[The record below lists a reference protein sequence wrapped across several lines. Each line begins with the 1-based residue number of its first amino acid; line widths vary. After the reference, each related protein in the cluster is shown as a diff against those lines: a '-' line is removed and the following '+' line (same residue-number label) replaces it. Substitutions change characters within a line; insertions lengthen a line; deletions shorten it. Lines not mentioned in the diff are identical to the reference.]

1 MDEGLPSAS
10 IFAFFIILIIDIF
23 VHGFGIAMDHVS
35 KDEIE
40 KKSASGKDKTGERLL
55 KLFES
60 ESVHIERMQ
69 ILTIVINMIL
79 GGFVACR
86 ISDYLTAYFGA
97 ADSSFPSYVFCIIS
111 GVVITLLIMCFGIII
126 PRRLAVRNPEKWV
139 YACYYPVYYFGI
151 IMTPFSLLSG
161 VVATGFLYI
170 FGVRGDDNVSDVTEE
185 EIRDSIEKGQ
195 EQGVIQESEADMITN
210 IFEFSDK
217 EAQDIMT
224 NRNAMVAIDA
234 NVSLKEAV
242 NFMMDTNNSRF
253 PVYLEDI
260 DHIIGIMHIR
270 DAMKK
275 LSEETD
281 EELPIRKIKGLL
293 RQPKFVPETRNI
305 DSLFHS
311 MQSSKT
317 QMVIVIDEYGQTAG
331 LVSMEDILEEIVG
344 NIMDEYDEDENYIKP
359 TRNPMEF
366 TVDGKTPLEVL
377 EKRFDISFE
386 ESEFETLNG
395 YLISKLDK
403 IPDTD
408 EEFETSVGG
417 YNFKILSVQNHM
429 VSSVLMTRL
438 PEEPEEK
445 EEEELEIANK

>member
-1 MDEGLPSAS
+1 MEGSLPSDS
-10 IFAFFIILIIDIF
+10 IIAFFVILIIDVF
-23 VHGFGIAMDHVS
+23 VHGFGMGLEHLS
-35 KDEIE
+35 KDELE
-40 KKSASGKDKTGERLL
+40 KKSSENKDALSVKLLRILEGQSGYVEAVQLL
-55 KLFES
+55 L
-60 ESVHIERMQ
+60 
-69 ILTIVINMIL
+69 ILLNMIL
-79 GGFVACR
+79 GSVVTTRLGRFFV
-86 ISDYLTAYFGA
+86 SLFGIE
-97 ADSSFPSYVFCIIS
+97 D
-111 GVVITLLIMCFGIII
+111 GTLLVYVPYIVTGLVAALLLMSFGVII
-126 PRRLAVRNPEKWV
+126 PMRLAARKPEQWAR
-139 YACYYPVYYFGI
+139 ACYYPATFFRAVIFPLSALAKGI
-151 IMTPFSLLSG
+151 AGG
-161 VVATGFLYI
+161 VLYI
-170 FGVRGDDNVSDVTEE
+170 FGVRGDDRLLDVTEE
-185 EIRDSIEKGQ
+185 EIKSMVSEGQ
-195 EQGVIQESEADMITN
+195 EQGVLQESEADMITN

-234 NVSLKEAV
+234 NMSLKEAV
-242 NFMMDTNNSRF
+242 SFMMDTNNSRF
-253 PVYLEDI
+253 PVYLDDI

-359 TRNPMEF
+359 TKNAGEF
-366 TVDGKTPLEVL
+366 LVDGKTPIEVL
-377 EKRFDISFE
+377 EKRFKISFE

-395 YLISKLDK
+395 YLISKLDR
-403 IPDTD
+403 IP
-408 EEFETSVGG
+408 EEDVDFDVTVDG
-417 YNFKILSVQNHM
+417 YNFKIQSVSNHM
-429 VSSVLMTRL
+429 VRTVLLKKL
-438 PEEPEEK
+438 PEEVHSEEDT
-445 EEEELEIANK
+445 ELQIAK

>member
-1 MDEGLPSAS
+1 MEAGLPSGS
-10 IFAFFIILIIDIF
+10 IFAFFVILIIDIF

-40 KKSASGKDKTGERLL
+40 KKSAAGKDKISERLL
-55 KLFES
+55 KLFVNEMA
-60 ESVHIERMQ
+60 HIERMQ

-86 ISDYLTAYFGA
+86 ISDYLTALLGA
-97 ADSSFPSYVFCIIS
+97 SGSLLPSYVFCIIS
-111 GVVITLLIMCFGIII
+111 ACVITLIIMCFGIII
-126 PRRLAVRNPEKWV
+126 PRRLAVRKPEKWA
-139 YACYYPVYYFGI
+139 YACYYPVYFLGLV
-151 IMTPFSLLSG
+151 MSPFSLLSG
-161 VVATGFLYI
+161 FIASGVLYI
-170 FGVRGDDNVSDVTEE
+170 FGVRGDDKVSDVTEE

-253 PVYLEDI
+253 PVYLDDI

-281 EELPIRKIKGLL
+281 EELPIRKIKGIL

-331 LVSMEDILEEIVG
+331 LVTMEDILEEIVG
-344 NIMDEYDEDENYIKP
+344 NIMDEYDEDENFIKP

-377 EKRFDISFE
+377 EKRFSISFE

-403 IPDTD
+403 IPDSD
-408 EEFETSVGG
+408 EDFDTTVDG

-429 VSSVLMTRL
+429 VASVLMTRL
-438 PEEPEEK
+438 PK
-445 EEEELEIANK
+445 EEEQKEDEELEIAK